1 MDIRGLSYGRIDQLL
16 AEGLIDDVPS
26 LYELKNKRD
35 QLLAVEGFAAKSVDA
50 LLAALEESKKQPLSR
65 LLFGLGIDDVGE
77 KVARDLARHFG
88 SIDALAAASE
98 EDVGSVHGIGE
109 VIAKSVKAWFGST
122 RGRKIVAELA
132 GHGLTL
138 SEPRVEATG
147 SAFQGLT
154 FVITGTLPTLS
165 RDEAKALVEQNGGK
179 VSDSVSKKTSY
190 VVVGENA
197 GSKLEKAQKLNVKI
211 LTEEEL
217 RSLANA
223 N

>member
-1 MDIRGLSYGRIDQLL
+1 
-16 AEGLIDDVPS
+16 V
-26 LYELKNKRD
+26 
-35 QLLAVEGFAAKSVDA
+35 VEGFAAKSVDA
-50 LLAALEESKKQPLSR
+50 LLGALEESKKQPLSR

-88 SIDALAAASE
+88 SIEALAEASE
-98 EDVGSVHGIGE
+98 EDVASVHGIGE
-109 VIAKSVKAWFGST
+109 VIAKSVKAWFESS
-122 RGRKIVAELA
+122 RGRKIVGELA

-138 SEPRVEATG
+138 SEPRVAATG

-154 FVITGTLPTLS
+154 FVITGTLPSLS
-165 RDEAKALVEQNGGK
+165 RDEAKTFVERNGGK
-179 VSDSVSKKTSY
+179 ISDSVSKKTSY

-211 LTEEEL
+211 LTEDGL
-217 RSLANA
+217 RALANA